1 MGRLLQ
7 LNYTMAS
14 RLVLTNPKWSF
25 NKCGLWLIY
34 QDSPRS
40 KTRAIKYGITHNEL
54 VDVLERWDNTR
65 INYKPPPSDLLVN
78 TQIVDSTLYSSYLP
92 KLLSTLEKIEDFIII
107 HIESEYNEK
116 WVKYVLFNTKTQ
128 KYILRSATNDIPI
141 ANDDSSVLE
150 IAKKKYGTCVFSQDT
165 GWLIN
170 QTNIWSSKEFWIRLR
185 DKLYDVI
192 DGEIILL
199 GRI

>member
-1 MGRLLQ
+1 MS
-7 LNYTMAS
+7 S

-25 NKCGLWLIY
+25 NKCGLWLVC
-34 QDSPRS
+34 QNTPRPRTKAS
-40 KTRAIKYGITHNEL
+40 TSGITHDEL
-54 VDVLERWDNTR
+54 VDTLERWDNTL

-92 KLLSTLEKIEDFIII
+92 KLLSNLEKIEDFIII

-141 ANDDSSVLE
+141 VNDDSSVLE
-150 IAKKKYGTCVFSQDT
+150 LAKKKYGRSVFSQDD

-170 QTNIWSSKEFWIRLR
+170 QTNIWSSKEFWIRLK
-185 DKLYDVI
+185 DKLVESI

>member
-1 MGRLLQ
+1 
-7 LNYTMAS
+7 MAS

-40 KTRAIKYGITHNEL
+40 KTGAIKYGITHNEL

-92 KLLSTLEKIEDFIII
+92 KLLST
-107 HIESEYNEK
+107 
-116 WVKYVLFNTKTQ
+116 W
-128 KYILRSATNDIPI
+128 
-141 ANDDSSVLE
+141 
-150 IAKKKYGTCVFSQDT
+150 KK
-165 GWLIN
+165 
-170 QTNIWSSKEFWIRLR
+170 
-185 DKLYDVI
+185 
-192 DGEIILL
+192 
-199 GRI
+199 

>member
-1 MGRLLQ
+1 M
-7 LNYTMAS
+7 TS

-25 NKCGLWLIY
+25 NKCGLWLVRE
-34 QDSPRS
+34 STPRPRTTAS
-40 KTRAIKYGITHNEL
+40 TSGITHDEL
-54 VDVLERWDNTR
+54 VDVLERWDSTH

-141 ANDDSSVLE
+141 VNDDSSVLE
-150 IAKKKYGTCVFSQDT
+150 LAKKKYGTCVFSQDDR
-165 GWLIN
+165 WLIN
-170 QTNIWSSKEFWIRLR
+170 QTNIWSSKEFWIRLK
-185 DKLYDVI
+185 DKLVDSI